1 MRYSVDSIKE
11 GKAVLLLPGNEQF
24 VAELSELPEGIKEGD
39 LLEGDPQRGYRILP
53 EETASKRKKLVR
65 QISLLAEK

>member
-24 VAELSELPEGIKEGD
+24 VVELSELPEGVREGD

-53 EETASKRKKLVR
+53 EETASKRKKLYR
-65 QISLLAEK
+65 RMNLLAEK